1 MTTHPQPMTAPRLTT
16 PRRRRP
22 SGALGALAATVVLAG
37 CGMLGGSAEDPTSG
51 PAGGTLHE
59 QGTTEV
65 EIAVGETAQVSLGE
79 GSQGVG
85 DAWGVISQ
93 TEESVASADV
103 VLGEDVYGTG
113 GGQDAPGAS
122 MPYAVELTGI
132 EAGTT
137 TVRVLYCTRAEIAE
151 GCDQSKGT
159 LDPPVDPVEITVT
172 VR

>member
-1 MTTHPQPMTAPRLTT
+1 MTTHPRPVTPHRLTT
-16 PRRRRP
+16 QRHRRS
-22 SGALGALAATVVLAG
+22 SGALGALAATVLLAG
-37 CGMLGGSAEDPTSG
+37 CGILGGSAEDPTSG
-51 PAGGTLHE
+51 PAEGTLHD

-103 VLGEDVYGTG
+103 VLDEDVYGTG
-113 GGQDAPGAS
+113 VGEDAPGSS
-122 MPYAVELTGI
+122 MPYAVELTGLD
-132 EAGTT
+132 AGTT